1 MVFRRNAFQA
11 ASHTLKHNPRIFHL
25 QHRIAFKRIVAVK
38 PFVQRHHFGG
48 RGGDY
53 VVNQRLV
60 GGFQQ
65 QGDAFARVFV
75 GYPIHAV
82 FVFDGAGKFSAQAQH
97 QLVKHIFGRGVFG
110 DGIDGKAQLLFQIR
124 TVFRLPPL
132 FETAFGQFEHF
143 KARIHALP
151 VFQAA

>member
-1 MVFRRNAFQA
+1 MGVALRRNAFQA
-11 ASHTLKHNPRIFHL
+11 ASHTLKHNARVFHL
-25 QHRIAFKRIVAVK
+25 QHRIAFERIVAVK

-53 VVNQRLV
+53 LVYQRLV

-82 FVFDGAGKFSAQAQH
+82 FVLNGAGEFAAQAQH
-97 QLVKHIFGRGVFG
+97 HLVKHIFGRGVVLHG
-110 DGIDGKAQLLFQIR
+110 VHK
-124 TVFRLPPL
+124 
-132 FETAFGQFEHF
+132 HF
-143 KARIHALP
+143 HSRA
-151 VFQAA
+151 